1 MHIIMLRFY
10 GEHTSR
16 IAIDTTEPESRLDAS
31 GGDPVREVAHN
42 QATAEAGRKDSIAAH
57 APGPNQSD

>member
-16 IAIDTTEPESRLDAS
+16 IAIDTTEPESNTDAS
-31 GGDPVREVAHN
+31 GGDPVREVARLQKTADLSPRESPGA
-42 QATAEAGRKDSIAAH
+42 QAHELYE
-57 APGPNQSD
+57 SD